1 MNTAAYQFLNHLDA
15 PKRYFTLTIDEAI
28 LAASGLLVLV
38 MAKQSYLALLPVAL
52 LMAVLKRLKKGQ
64 SPRILLL
71 LAWWYLPHALTQFFV
86 PKLPASHYRVWTAW
100 VKS

>member
-15 PKRYFTLTIDEAI
+15 PKRYFALTIDEVV
-28 LAASGLLVLV
+28 LAATGLLTLV
-38 MAKQSYLALLPVAL
+38 VANQSYMALLPVTL

-71 LAWWYLPHALTQFFV
+71 LSWWYLPHVLTQFFV